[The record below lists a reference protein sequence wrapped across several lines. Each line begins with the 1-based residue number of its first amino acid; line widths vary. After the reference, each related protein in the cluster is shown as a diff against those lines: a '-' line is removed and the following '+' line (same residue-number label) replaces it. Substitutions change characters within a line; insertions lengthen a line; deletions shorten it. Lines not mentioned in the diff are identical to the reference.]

1 MIFEMRKK
9 VREKFVKM
17 FAELAKKQPNSEPN
31 RNFCHFLLWT
41 LSFTITCMFAYNFCL
56 ANYTSISTT
65 LISKLK
71 FNCKLILVT
80 SVMINK
86 LQAPVHQRDITLA
99 KVEAKVHSAGKSR
112 ADRVLFV

>member
-17 FAELAKKQPNSEPN
+17 FTEFAKN
-31 RNFCHFLLWT
+31 RRT
-41 LSFTITCMFAYNFCL
+41 LNRTEISVTSYYGLYFFTITCMFAYNFCL
-56 ANYTSISTT
+56 ANHTSISTT

-71 FNCKLILVT
+71 INCKLILVT

-86 LQAPVHQRDITLA
+86 LQAPVHQRDISLA
-99 KVEAKVHSAGKSR
+99 EVETKVHSAGKSR